1 MKIRVGWGEWVVLD
15 GHNLPPSPV
24 VGIGL
29 TKKREEGNCPPAPS
43 LLFTT
48 LQAMHCNRKTSFLLL
63 MDNLHF
69 HTLVFSRDIFW
80 NIHTVILSMWDWN
93 ASSEKI
99 SNHAL
104 REPFAHSVFYTTIH
118 INICVWN
125 VIVDWKYVG
134 FYYLFEL
141 IWFNFILI
149 NFS

>member
-1 MKIRVGWGEWVVLD
+1 MQAKQGLRSNHRFTIESFWQNHPTYLIIFKYSSVPTEGMKIRVGWGEWVVLD

-80 NIHTVILSMWDWN
+80 NIHTVISCEFEMLLLKRFQSMHW
-93 ASSEKI
+93 
-99 SNHAL
+99 
-104 REPFAHSVFYTTIH
+104 EPFAHSVF
-118 INICVWN
+118 
-125 VIVDWKYVG
+125 
-134 FYYLFEL
+134 
-141 IWFNFILI
+141 
-149 NFS
+149 